1 MHPPPAAL
9 FLPVVGVRRPRG
21 LDLSDRLRVELGA
34 AIEPRS
40 LMSNALLAGRRLVL
54 MSLRSWVCVS
64 CLLFAASSA
73 WAQTSAELRVP
84 SDFSTITDVQA
95 RSRALF
101 SEAAKVI
108 MNPRCMNCHPAGDRP
123 TQGNDMHPHFPATT
137 RGPDGGGVA
146 GNSCGA
152 WHLGRNVDIFVGQ
165 QTSFRSI
172 PGHPRWGLAPI
183 EMAWEGKNVGEICR
197 QIKDPQRNGGRNL
210 ELLHEHLA
218 KDDLVAWGW
227 NPGAGRDPAPGS
239 QQRLGELIRAWI
251 DTGADC
257 P

>member
-1 MHPPPAAL
+1 
-9 FLPVVGVRRPRG
+9 
-21 LDLSDRLRVELGA
+21 
-34 AIEPRS
+34 
-40 LMSNALLAGRRLVL
+40 MSNASLTGRRRLL
-54 MSLRSWVCVS
+54 MSLLSSACAA
-64 CLLFAASSA
+64 CLLFAAPFA
-73 WAQTSAELRVP
+73 RAQTNAELRAP
-84 SDFSTITDVQA
+84 SAFSTISDVQA

-101 SEAAKVI
+101 IEAAKVI

-137 RGPDGGGVA
+137 RGPDGGGVP
-146 GNSCGA
+146 GNTCGA
-152 WHLGRNVDIFVGQ
+152 CHFGRNVDILVGQ
-165 QTSFRSI
+165 RTSFSSI

-183 EMAWEGKNVGEICR
+183 EMAWEGKTVGEICR

-210 ELLHEHLA
+210 ELLYEHLA
-218 KDDLVAWGW
+218 TDDLVAWGW
-227 NPGAGRDPAPGS
+227 NPGAGRDPVPGT